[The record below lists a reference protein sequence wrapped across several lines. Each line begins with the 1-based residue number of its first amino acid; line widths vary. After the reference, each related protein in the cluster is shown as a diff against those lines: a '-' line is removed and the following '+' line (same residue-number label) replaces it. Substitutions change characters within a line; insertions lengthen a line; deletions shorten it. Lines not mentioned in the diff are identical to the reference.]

1 MPATTML
8 MLDVVATD
16 MDMDTNTGTDTDMDM
31 DMNPLC
37 PKVFPLRRAH
47 LNGVTSTSS
56 IPRTVMVGC

>member
-16 MDMDTNTGTDTDMDM
+16 MDMDTNTGTDTDM